1 LEYPVSPQM
10 RQAVDQYI
18 SKWLEVEIITQGR
31 ISVEPEA
38 GITIILMSGKSL
50 PPEFEAGLTKAVQ
63 KARGGEPVVRIYPV
77 LAARQQAPEQQG
89 IRK

>member
-1 LEYPVSPQM
+1 M
-10 RQAVDQYI
+10 RQAVEQHI
-18 SKWLEVEIITQGR
+18 SKWPEVEIITQGQ

-50 PPEFEAGLTKAVQ
+50 LPEFEAGLIKAVQ
-63 KARGGEPVVRIYPV
+63 NARGGEPAVRIYPV
-77 LAARQQAPEQQG
+77 LAARQQASEQQG

>member
-1 LEYPVSPQM
+1 M

-31 ISVEPEA
+31 IS
-38 GITIILMSGKSL
+38 
-50 PPEFEAGLTKAVQ
+50 EFEAGLTKAVQ